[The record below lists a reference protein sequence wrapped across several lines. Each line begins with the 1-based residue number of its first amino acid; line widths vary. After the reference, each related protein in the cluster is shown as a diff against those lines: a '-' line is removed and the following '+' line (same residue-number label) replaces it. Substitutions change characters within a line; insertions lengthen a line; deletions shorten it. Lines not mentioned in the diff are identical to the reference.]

1 MPVTPR
7 HGVGAQRTRPSANE
21 LDRTHRAELSDSHFR
36 QAGHLQSRGTGAL
49 CVQRNRGERSSRELE
64 NILRVGVNENTK
76 AHRFSIWLSSEYSTS
91 QVKGYSLYHGGL
103 D

>member
-49 CVQRNRGERSSRELE
+49 CVQRDRGECHFRELE
-64 NILRVGVNENTK
+64 NILRVSVNKNIK
-76 AHRFSIWLSSEYSTS
+76 APRFAYYSGHIYSILSS
-91 QVKGYSLYHGGL
+91 
-103 D
+103 